1 MRQLTTRSGAQ
12 PKEKKTRK
20 IPVKLKNV
28 KKDEES
34 EIFFYYQL
42 PWSFCLINNF
52 FFCYFELEFLK
63 FLTEPFLKAEVCIIP
78 MYSMDHQKYV
88 M

>member
-12 PKEKKTRK
+12 PKTKQNKKTR

-28 KKDEES
+28 KKNEEL

-42 PWSFCLINNF
+42 PWSFF
-52 FFCYFELEFLK
+52 
-63 FLTEPFLKAEVCIIP
+63 AV
-78 MYSMDHQKYV
+78 
-88 M
+88 

>member
-28 KKDEES
+28 KKMKNRK
-34 EIFFYYQL
+34 
-42 PWSFCLINNF
+42 SFSITNCHGVFAL
-52 FFCYFELEFLK
+52 
-63 FLTEPFLKAEVCIIP
+63 
-78 MYSMDHQKYV
+78 
-88 M
+88 